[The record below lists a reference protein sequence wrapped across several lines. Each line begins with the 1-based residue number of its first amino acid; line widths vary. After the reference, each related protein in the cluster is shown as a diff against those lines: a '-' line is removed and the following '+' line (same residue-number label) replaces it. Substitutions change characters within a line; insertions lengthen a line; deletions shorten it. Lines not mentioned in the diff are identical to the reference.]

1 MYLRRSGLGSS
12 REPALSLHQV
22 GGRVDGRCCQVTGLD
37 GNIAMGG
44 LSSLFGVPASS
55 LGSLT
60 KRVDGV
66 VRGATGRS
74 ADDAGFT

>member
-1 MYLRRSGLGSS
+1 M
-12 REPALSLHQV
+12 
-22 GGRVDGRCCQVTGLD
+22 TGLD